1 MNSNRFSKSP
11 TLIEPGVQYFLN
23 EALKK
28 SHSNRQE
35 YYSFITNGC
44 LFLGFATLL
53 GYFLYSKY
61 KGKLT
66 PRERKVKERKVQE
79 YLVSKL
85 KMMEVDRREKRQE
98 LITGLPLYKSE
109 FDIMHRNLYR

>member
-1 MNSNRFSKSP
+1 MNNRPSKSP

-28 SHSNRQE
+28 SHSNRQQ
-35 YYSFITNGC
+35 YYNFITNGC
-44 LFLGFATLL
+44 LFLAFVSLVS
-53 GYFLYSKY
+53 YFLYSKY

-66 PRERKVKERKVQE
+66 AKERKVKERKIQE
-79 YLVSKL
+79 YLISKL

-98 LITGLPLYKSE
+98 LITGLPLFKSE